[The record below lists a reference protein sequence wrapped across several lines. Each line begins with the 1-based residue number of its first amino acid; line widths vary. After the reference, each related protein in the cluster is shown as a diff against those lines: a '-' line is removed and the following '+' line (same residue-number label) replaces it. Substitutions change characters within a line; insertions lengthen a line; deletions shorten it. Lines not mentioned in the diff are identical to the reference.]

1 MDNNQNNYTN
11 PYESLESN
19 AYSSPYSRP
28 EENTYSQPSAYDY
41 TQPQAQPV
49 NAGVPAA
56 TRVLSIV
63 SMVTGIVGLAL
74 CWCYGMLIASSIAA
88 LITGS
93 IAKNKANGAYLG
105 TCSKKLKVGKVT
117 GIIGLIINAIILFII
132 GFAAGFSMSS
142 GYYY

>member
-11 PYESLESN
+11 PYESPASN

-49 NAGVPAA
+49 NAGIPTA
-56 TRVLSIV
+56 TKVLSIV

-74 CWCYGMLIASSIAA
+74 CWCYGSLIVCSIAA
-88 LITGS
+88 LVTGS
-93 IAKNKANGAYLG
+93 IARNKANGYVGYCAG
-105 TCSKKLKVGKVT
+105 KLKVGKVT
-117 GIIGLIINAIILFII
+117 GIIGLILNIIFII
-132 GFAAGFSMSS
+132 IWAVIIAASASS